1 MRFDLIDL
9 KLFVHI
15 AESGSITAGAKL
27 AHLSLP
33 SASARIH
40 GMEEGLNLAL
50 LERGRRGAEPTEAG
64 RALLHHARAIA
75 RQLDDMRADLAQ
87 FGSGLKR
94 QVRLLCNTSAMTEFL
109 PEALAGFLAS
119 HPRLSI
125 DLEERLSRDIVR
137 AVTDGAADIGIVTDA
152 VDSAALQTLPFRD
165 DPLVL
170 VMARKHPLAQRI
182 GIGRGN
188 GRGKRRGMAFADAL
202 DQDFIGLAGDSAL
215 QQYAAEQA
223 SRLGR
228 QMHCKIRLRSFEA
241 VCRMVASGAGV
252 AILPEAAARRSADFE
267 ALRVVALNDDW
278 ADRKLLICV
287 RDHAALPVHVRELVG
302 VLRRS

>member
-33 SASARIH
+33 SASARIQ

-75 RQLDDMRADLAQ
+75 RQLDDMRADLGR
-87 FGSGLKR
+87 FGAGLKR

-119 HPRLSI
+119 HPQLGI
-125 DLEERLSRDIVR
+125 DLEERLSRDIVQ

-170 VMARKHPLAQRI
+170 VMARKHPLAQRV
-182 GIGRGN
+182 
-188 GRGKRRGMAFADAL
+188 GKRRGMLFADAL

-215 QQYAAEQA
+215 QRYAAEQA

-228 QMHCKIRLRSFEA
+228 AMHCKIRLRSFEA

-252 AILPEAAARRSADFE
+252 AIMPETAARRGDCVE
-267 ALRVVALNDDW
+267 DLRVVALNDDW
-278 ADRKLLICV
+278 ADRKLLICM
-287 RDHAALPVHVRELVG
+287 RDHAALPVHVRELVAA
-302 VLRRS
+302 LRRG

>member
-1 MRFDLIDL
+1 MRFDLTDL

-33 SASARIH
+33 SASARIQ

-75 RQLDDMRADLAQ
+75 RQLDDMRADLGR
-87 FGSGLKR
+87 FGAGLKR

-119 HPRLSI
+119 HPQLGI
-125 DLEERLSRDIVR
+125 DLEERLSRDIVQ

-170 VMARKHPLAQRI
+170 VMARKHPLAQRA
-182 GIGRGN
+182 
-188 GRGKRRGMAFADAL
+188 GKRRGMLFADAL

-215 QQYAAEQA
+215 QRYAAEQA

-228 QMHCKIRLRSFEA
+228 TMHCKIRLRSFEA

-252 AILPEAAARRSADFE
+252 AILPAAAARRSGCAED
-267 ALRVVALNDDW
+267 LRVVGLNDDW

-287 RDHAALPVHVRELVG
+287 RDHAALPVHVRELVAA
-302 VLRRS
+302 LRRD

>member
-1 MRFDLIDL
+1 MRFDLTDL
-9 KLFVHI
+9 GLFVHI
-15 AESGSITAGAKL
+15 AESGSITAGAKR

-40 GMEEGLNLAL
+40 GMEEGLNLSL
-50 LERGRRGAEPTEAG
+50 LERGRRGAAPTEAG

-75 RQLDDMRADLAQ
+75 RQLDDMRADLAR

-109 PEALAGFLAS
+109 PEALAAFLAT
-119 HPRLSI
+119 HPQLGI
-125 DLEERLSRDIVR
+125 DLEERLSRDIVQ

-170 VMARKHPLAQRI
+170 AMARNHPLARRV
-182 GIGRGN
+182 GRA
-188 GRGKRRGMAFADAL
+188 RGKGAGMLFADTL

-215 QQYAAEQA
+215 QQYTAQQA
-223 SRLGR
+223 VRLGKT
-228 QMHCKIRLRSFEA
+228 MHCKIRLRSFEA

-252 AILPEAAARRSADFE
+252 AIVPLTAARRSGCAED
-267 ALRVVALNDDW
+267 LRVVRLIDDW

-287 RDHAALPVHVRELVG
+287 RDYGALPVHVRELVDALVQG
-302 VLRRS
+302 

>member
-9 KLFVHI
+9 KLFAHI
-15 AESGSITAGAKL
+15 AESGSITGGAKL

-33 SASARIH
+33 SASARIR
-40 GMEEGLNLAL
+40 GMEDGLGLAL

-64 RALLHHARAIA
+64 RALLHHARLIA
-75 RQLDDMRADLAQ
+75 GQLEDMRADLAR
-87 FGSGLKR
+87 FGAGLQR

-119 HPRLSI
+119 RPGLGI

-137 AVTDGAADIGIVTDA
+137 AVSEGVADIGIVTDA
-152 VDSAALQTLPFRD
+152 VDSSALQTLPFRD

-170 VMARKHPLAQRI
+170 AMARGHPLARRI
-182 GIGRGN
+182 G
-188 GRGKRRGMAFADAL
+188 RRRAMSFAEAL
-202 DQDFIGLAGDSAL
+202 DHDFIGLAGDSAL

-223 SRLGR
+223 ARLGGT
-228 QMHCKIRLRSFEA
+228 MHCKIRLRSFEA

-252 AILPEAAARRSADFE
+252 AVLPRAAVRRGGDLQN
-267 ALRVVALNDDW
+267 LRVAGLSDAW

-287 RDHAALPVHVRELVG
+287 RDFASLPGHVRELVAC
-302 VLRRS
+302 LRGD

>member
-1 MRFDLIDL
+1 MRFDLTDL

-33 SASARIH
+33 SASARIQ

-75 RQLDDMRADLAQ
+75 RQLDDMRADLGR
-87 FGSGLKR
+87 FGAGLKR

-119 HPRLSI
+119 HPQLGI
-125 DLEERLSRDIVR
+125 DLEERLSRDIVQ

-170 VMARKHPLAQRI
+170 VMARKHPLAQRA
-182 GIGRGN
+182 
-188 GRGKRRGMAFADAL
+188 GKRRGMLFADAL

-215 QQYAAEQA
+215 QRYAAEQA

-228 QMHCKIRLRSFEA
+228 TMHCKIRLRSFEA

-252 AILPEAAARRSADFE
+252 AILPAAAARRSGCVED
-267 ALRVVALNDDW
+267 LRVVGLNDGW
-278 ADRKLLICV
+278 ADRKLLICM
-287 RDHAALPVHVRELVG
+287 RDHAALPLHVRELVAA
-302 VLRRS
+302 LRRG

>member
-33 SASARIH
+33 SASARIQ

-109 PEALAGFLAS
+109 PEALAGFLAG
-119 HPRLSI
+119 HPQLSI

-182 GIGRGN
+182 GK
-188 GRGKRRGMAFADAL
+188 GRGKRRGVSFADAL

-223 SRLGR
+223 ARLGR
-228 QMHCKIRLRSFEA
+228 KMHCKIRLRSFEA

-252 AILPEAAARRSADFE
+252 AILPEMAARRSADLE

-278 ADRKLLICV
+278 ADRKLLICL
-287 RDHAALPVHVRELVG
+287 RDHAALPLHVRELVG
-302 VLRRS
+302 VLRQS

>member
-33 SASARIH
+33 SASARIQ

-75 RQLDDMRADLAQ
+75 RQLDDMRADLGR
-87 FGSGLKR
+87 FGAGLKR

-109 PEALAGFLAS
+109 PEALAGFLAG
-119 HPRLSI
+119 HPQLGI
-125 DLEERLSRDIVR
+125 DLEERLSRDIVQ

-170 VMARKHPLAQRI
+170 VMARKHPLAQRV
-182 GIGRGN
+182 
-188 GRGKRRGMAFADAL
+188 GKRRGMLFADAL

-215 QQYAAEQA
+215 QRYAAEQA

-228 QMHCKIRLRSFEA
+228 AMHCKIRLRSFEA

-252 AILPEAAARRSADFE
+252 AIMPETAARRGGCVED
-267 ALRVVALNDDW
+267 LRVVALNDDW
-278 ADRKLLICV
+278 ADRKLLICM
-287 RDHAALPVHVRELVG
+287 RDHAALPVHVRELVAA
-302 VLRRS
+302 LRRG

>member
-109 PEALAGFLAS
+109 PEALADFLAG
-119 HPRLSI
+119 HPQLSI

-152 VDSAALQTLPFRD
+152 VDSGALQTLPFRD

-170 VMARKHPLAQRI
+170 VMARKHPLAQRV
-182 GIGRGN
+182 
-188 GRGKRRGMAFADAL
+188 GKRRGMLFADAL

-228 QMHCKIRLRSFEA
+228 AMHCKIRLRSFEA

-252 AILPEAAARRSADFE
+252 AILPETAARRSGSAE
-267 ALRVVALNDDW
+267 ALRVVALNDGW

-287 RDHAALPVHVRELVG
+287 RDHAALPIHVRELVG
-302 VLRRS
+302 ALRRS

>member
-9 KLFVHI
+9 KLFVYI

-40 GMEEGLNLAL
+40 GMEESLNLAL

-109 PEALAGFLAS
+109 PEALAGFLAG
-119 HPRLSI
+119 HPHLSI

-182 GIGRGN
+182 GK
-188 GRGKRRGMAFADAL
+188 GRGKPRGVLFADAL

-228 QMHCKIRLRSFEA
+228 KMHCKIRLRSFEA

-252 AILPEAAARRSADFE
+252 AILPEMAARRSADLE

-287 RDHAALPVHVRELVG
+287 RDHAALPVHVRELVAA
-302 VLRRS
+302 LRRV

>member
-40 GMEEGLNLAL
+40 GMEQGLNLAL

-87 FGSGLKR
+87 FGSGLQR

-119 HPRLSI
+119 HPQLSI

-137 AVTDGAADIGIVTDA
+137 AITDGAADIGIVTDA
-152 VDSAALQTLPFRD
+152 VDSAALQTMPFRD

-170 VMARKHPLAQRI
+170 VMARKHALAQRI
-182 GIGRGN
+182 G
-188 GRGKRRGMAFADAL
+188 KRRGVLFADAL

-215 QQYAAEQA
+215 QQYTAEQA

-228 QMHCKIRLRSFEA
+228 KMHCKIRLRSFEA

-252 AILPEAAARRSADFE
+252 AILPEAAARRSADLE
-267 ALRVVALNDDW
+267 TLRVVALNDGW

-302 VLRRS
+302 ALRRV

>member
-40 GMEEGLNLAL
+40 GMEESLNLAL

-109 PEALAGFLAS
+109 PEALAGFLS
-119 HPRLSI
+119 GHPHLSI

-182 GIGRGN
+182 GK
-188 GRGKRRGMAFADAL
+188 GRGKPRGVLFADAL

-228 QMHCKIRLRSFEA
+228 KMHCKIRLRSFEA

-252 AILPEAAARRSADFE
+252 AILPEMAARRSADLD

-287 RDHAALPVHVRELVG
+287 RDHAALPLHVRELVA
-302 VLRRS
+302 VLRRG

>member
-33 SASARIH
+33 SASARIQ

-75 RQLDDMRADLAQ
+75 RQLDDMRADLGR
-87 FGSGLKR
+87 FGAGLKR

-109 PEALAGFLAS
+109 PEALAGFLAG
-119 HPRLSI
+119 HPQLGI
-125 DLEERLSRDIVR
+125 DLEERLSRDIVQ

-170 VMARKHPLAQRI
+170 VMARKHPLAQRV
-182 GIGRGN
+182 
-188 GRGKRRGMAFADAL
+188 GKRRGMLFADAL

-215 QQYAAEQA
+215 QRYAAEQA

-228 QMHCKIRLRSFEA
+228 AMHCKIRLRSFEA

-252 AILPEAAARRSADFE
+252 AIMPETAARRGDCVE
-267 ALRVVALNDDW
+267 DLRVVALNDDW
-278 ADRKLLICV
+278 ADRKLLICM
-287 RDHAALPVHVRELVG
+287 RDHAALPVHVRELVAA
-302 VLRRS
+302 LRRG

>member
-9 KLFVHI
+9 NLFVHI

-109 PEALAGFLAS
+109 PEALAGFLGS
-119 HPRLSI
+119 HPQLSI

-182 GIGRGN
+182 G
-188 GRGKRRGMAFADAL
+188 KRRGVLFADAL

-228 QMHCKIRLRSFEA
+228 KMHCKIRLRSFEA

-252 AILPEAAARRSADFE
+252 AILPETAARRSSDLE

-287 RDHAALPVHVRELVG
+287 RDHAALPLHVRELVAA
-302 VLRRS
+302 LRRG

>member
-109 PEALAGFLAS
+109 PEALADFLAG
-119 HPRLSI
+119 HPQLSI

-182 GIGRGN
+182 G
-188 GRGKRRGMAFADAL
+188 KRRGVLFADAL

-228 QMHCKIRLRSFEA
+228 KMHCKIRLRSFEA

-252 AILPEAAARRSADFE
+252 AILPETAARRSSDLE

-287 RDHAALPVHVRELVG
+287 RDHAALPLHVRELVA
-302 VLRRS
+302 VLRRD

>member
-33 SASARIH
+33 SASARVH

-109 PEALAGFLAS
+109 PEALAGFLAG
-119 HPRLSI
+119 HPQLSI

-182 GIGRGN
+182 GK
-188 GRGKRRGMAFADAL
+188 GRGKRRGVLFADTL

-228 QMHCKIRLRSFEA
+228 EMHCKIRLRSFEA

-252 AILPEAAARRSADFE
+252 AILPEAAARRSADPE

-287 RDHAALPVHVRELVG
+287 RDHAALPLHVRELVAA
-302 VLRRS
+302 LRRT

>member
-9 KLFVHI
+9 NLFVHI

-109 PEALAGFLAS
+109 PEALAGFLGS
-119 HPRLSI
+119 HPQLSI

-170 VMARKHPLAQRI
+170 VMARKHPLTQRI
-182 GIGRGN
+182 
-188 GRGKRRGMAFADAL
+188 GKRRGVLFADAL

-228 QMHCKIRLRSFEA
+228 KMHCKIRLRSFEA

-252 AILPEAAARRSADFE
+252 AILPEAAARRSSDLE

-278 ADRKLLICV
+278 ADRKLLICL
-287 RDHAALPVHVRELVG
+287 RDHAALPVHVRELVAA
-302 VLRRS
+302 LRRG